1 MTLTRNYYWARKS
14 NRKVWMTISLTEF
27 LSAKILLSKSSRKKN
42 ISHTKTSFHAKLHQV
57 VLMASSHVMTIAIV
71 QVDFYRFFLRL
82 LTNEEWKKESIT
94 AHQIW
99 FFKPAAATSNILHH
113 VNSRL
118 LGAWQRHKLCHAL
131 VHVAANLADKK
142 KLTQNLLQEHTTIIN
157 AYLAPNDYSRQLI
170 FRLVYV
176 MYY

>member
-1 MTLTRNYYWARKS
+1 MNDNKLDWVSISQDT
-14 NRKVWMTISLTEF
+14 TIE
-27 LSAKILLSKSSRKKN
+27 KQQKKN

-142 KLTQNLLQEHTTIIN
+142 KLTQNLLQDHTTIIN

>member
-1 MTLTRNYYWARKS
+1 MNDNKLDWVSISQDT
-14 NRKVWMTISLTEF
+14 TIE
-27 LSAKILLSKSSRKKN
+27 KQQKKN

-118 LGAWQRHKLCHAL
+118 LGAWQTHKLCHAL

-142 KLTQNLLQEHTTIIN
+142 KLTHKIASRSHPPLLMHILPPMIIVDN
-157 AYLAPNDYSRQLI
+157 
-170 FRLVYV
+170 
-176 MYY
+176 

>member
-1 MTLTRNYYWARKS
+1 
-14 NRKVWMTISLTEF
+14 MTISLTEF

-99 FFKPAAATSNILHH
+99 FFKPAATSNILHH

-118 LGAWQRHKLCHAL
+118 LGAWQTHKLCHAL

-142 KLTQNLLQEHTTIIN
+142 KLTQKIASRSHHQLLMHILPPMIIVDN
-157 AYLAPNDYSRQLI
+157 
-170 FRLVYV
+170 
-176 MYY
+176 

>member
-1 MTLTRNYYWARKS
+1 
-14 NRKVWMTISLTEF
+14 MTISLTEF

-99 FFKPAAATSNILHH
+99 FFKPAATSNILHH

-118 LGAWQRHKLCHAL
+118 LGAWQTHKLCHAL

-142 KLTQNLLQEHTTIIN
+142 KLTHKIASRSHPPLLMHILPPMIIVDN
-157 AYLAPNDYSRQLI
+157 
-170 FRLVYV
+170 
-176 MYY
+176 